1 MDNSLTESFD
11 SARGNNDRLFRLA
24 DFDNRKNL
32 QVAFSVGDIDD
43 FALQQIVSMKFI
55 ENLSIWFTVVQRDL
69 LRRVSPST
77 SEIDEHVTVREVP
90 PTTVMVRCSIK
101 QSDPGHRNVSTMP
114 KNARGLPKRFV
125 PPGLSPSE
133 EVLICFAMP
142 IGWRSL
148 ALNQFLRPPYSD
160 RRVEL
165 LRLPPQEA

>member
-1 MDNSLTESFD
+1 VDDSLTEAFD
-11 SARGNNDRLFRLA
+11 SARGNNDRLFRPA
-24 DFDNRKNL
+24 GFDNRQSL

-101 QSDPGHRNVSTMP
+101 QSDPGHRNVSTLP

-125 PPGLSPSE
+125 PLGLSQH
-133 EVLICFAMP
+133 I
-142 IGWRSL
+142 
-148 ALNQFLRPPYSD
+148 
-160 RRVEL
+160 
-165 LRLPPQEA
+165 

>member
-1 MDNSLTESFD
+1 VDNSLTESFD

-77 SEIDEHVTVREVP
+77 SEIDEHVTVREAA
-90 PTTVMVRCSIK
+90 
-101 QSDPGHRNVSTMP
+101 Q
-114 KNARGLPKRFV
+114 
-125 PPGLSPSE
+125 
-133 EVLICFAMP
+133 
-142 IGWRSL
+142 
-148 ALNQFLRPPYSD
+148 
-160 RRVEL
+160 RR
-165 LRLPPQEA
+165 